1 MRAKNDASLTTSGTC
16 NTASIACNPVGHRLY
31 TTASITD
38 GVVVGL
44 GTRECYN
51 ILARYLREDEISE
64 ILDNVKSRIG
74 RGNNGHYISILKTFL
89 DSERHFSEEFLLNHL
104 DKDNISKLK
113 KDVLK
118 AHYYDI
124 KSGEYSQLALLFE
137 LNDK

>member
-1 MRAKNDASLTTSGTC
+1 MLAKNNTSSAASGTC
-16 NTASIACNPVGHRLY
+16 NTITLRTCNTGITCNTIPV
-31 TTASITD
+31 SD
-38 GVVVGL
+38 GMVVGR

-64 ILDNVKSRIG
+64 ILDNVKFRIG
-74 RGNNGHYISILKTFL
+74 SGNNDYYISILKTFL

-104 DKDNISKLK
+104 DKNNISKLK
-113 KDVLK
+113 ESVLK